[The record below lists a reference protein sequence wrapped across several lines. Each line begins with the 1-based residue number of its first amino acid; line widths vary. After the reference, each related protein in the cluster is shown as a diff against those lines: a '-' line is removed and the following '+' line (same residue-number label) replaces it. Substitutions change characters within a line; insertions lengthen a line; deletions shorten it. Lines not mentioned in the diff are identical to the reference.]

1 MKGCAQ
7 RVPCA
12 IIVGMQRRSRPFA
25 HHPARGEILLARMV
39 LLICILLAMLVVPIY
54 LWKDNDN
61 TAKAREAAERAANSP
76 PAASAPAE
84 AAPATAD
91 AAPVNRND
99 PDRHGLSFGWIDT
112 TDATRL
118 HAACQGLPKDFQR
131 PHRGGCNPYEGDT
144 SCRTIL
150 PLLCSRAGAGAAGG
164 VALATATPV
173 AGFMLAGRDDADA
186 RCVQDLGDGWRMASF
201 HDVGGWELP
210 GERAPG
216 TVVDTRHR
224 VWVFI
229 GDQRGNCWDA
239 KP

>member
-1 MKGCAQ
+1 MK
-7 RVPCA
+7 
-12 IIVGMQRRSRPFA
+12 RRSRPSL
-25 HHPARGEILLARMV
+25 HHLTRGEVLLARMV

-54 LWKDNDN
+54 LWKDSDN
-61 TAKAREAAERAANSP
+61 KTKQREAAERAVSSGAA
-76 PAASAPAE
+76 AASAPAE
-84 AAPATAD
+84 IATTAAA

-112 TDATRL
+112 TEATRL
-118 HAACQGLPKDFQR
+118 HASCHGQPKDFQR
-131 PHRGGCNPYEGDT
+131 PHRGSCNPYEGDT

-150 PLLCSRAGAGAAGG
+150 PLLCSRAATDG
-164 VALATATPV
+164 VALATATPA
-173 AGFMLAGRDDADA
+173 AGFMLVDRNDADA
-186 RCVQDLGDGWRMASF
+186 RCVQDLGEGWRMASF

-229 GDQRGNCWDA
+229 GDQRGNCWDT